1 MENINITDKIQ
12 ELANNREFI
21 DKIHKTT
28 SIEDYQKLLS
38 EYGVETT
45 IEELKSGFEQMA
57 PLFSNDGELSPEAL
71 DMVAGGRVNALTHLG
86 LGGQIACTLV
96 MMAGAATP
104 IGWFAAACGC
114 GVVALASLGIR

>member
-1 MENINITDKIQ
+1 MENMNFTDKIY
-12 ELANNREFI
+12 ELANNKEFM

-45 IEELKSGFEQMA
+45 AEELKSGFEKMG
-57 PLFSNDGELSPEAL
+57 PLFSDDGELSIEAL
-71 DMVAGGRVNALTHLG
+71 DMVAGGRVNALTNLG

-96 MMAGAATP
+96 IMAGAATP
-104 IGWFAAACGC
+104 VGWYLAACGC
-114 GVVALASLGIR
+114 GAVALASLGIK